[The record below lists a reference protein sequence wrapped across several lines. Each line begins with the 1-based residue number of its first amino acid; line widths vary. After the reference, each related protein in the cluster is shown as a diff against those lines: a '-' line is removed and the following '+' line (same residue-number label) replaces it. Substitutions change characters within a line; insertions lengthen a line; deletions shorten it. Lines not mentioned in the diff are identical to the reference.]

1 MSSLTKLQE
10 EMKSTFD
17 KASDE
22 LNLMITNKIK
32 SLDLI
37 DNLVDLKIKMEKIEK
52 ISNNGRLEVKKIED
66 MIRNVLDEFKT
77 ENTEELKLEL
87 RFLTLTNRSF
97 KKLSDY
103 EEEKEAK
110 KVKENVLEEIDRFKT
125 KIKGIKKLIIETIDH
140 DSSKLISDLNFEK
153 GLITDKIKDIEI
165 KVKNTKNI
173 KKNY

>member
-10 EMKSTFD
+10 KMKSTFD

-66 MIRNVLDEFKT
+66 MMRNVLDEFKT
-77 ENTEELKLEL
+77 ENTEDLKLEL
-87 RFLTLTNRSF
+87 RFLTLINRSF

>member
-10 EMKSTFD
+10 KMKSTFD

-52 ISNNGRLEVKKIED
+52 IRNNGRLEVKKIED
-66 MIRNVLDEFKT
+66 MMRNVLDEFKT
-77 ENTEELKLEL
+77 ENTEDLKLEL